1 MGRPLPSVTNSV
13 IVFTT
18 VLLLMIASRGTDAG
32 GDDAANGSHG
42 DEADDNDTH
51 HEAHGVS
58 VVHLQFEYVE
68 QPLILTLFLVHVVLI
83 KIGWFYD

>member
-1 MGRPLPSVTNSV
+1 MGRLLPSVTNRL
-13 IVFTT
+13 IVLAG
-18 VLLLMIASRGTDAG
+18 VLLLTIASRGTDAG
-32 GDDAANGSHG
+32 GDDAANGGHG
-42 DEADDNDTH
+42 DEAHDNDTH